1 MLKIENIE
9 NKKIKLFFLFLIVI
23 LSEGLLC
30 QPEVNYIIKRQV
42 HLISWESN
50 DNLPFNFCSN
60 NNFFLNFWNENG
72 LIENSQLL
80 FLAISIFFLIK
91 TKSKLNNKKSIIN
104 FFFLIQII
112 GLIYY
117 LGEEIS
123 WGQHFFN
130 WSSPE
135 FFVSYNNQM
144 ETNIHN
150 ISNIFDQL
158 PRTIVLLWC
167 GLSVPIVLL
176 LTKID
181 IKIDKKI
188 FDVVCPSKK
197 LLYISLILLF
207 FTVPDLILDKLN
219 WYPESSTI
227 IKPFLNSSY
236 FYQLI
241 SFNFIRLSELHEL
254 IFSFYFFYY
263 SYCISKNRNKIDQL
277 EFSHN

>member
-9 NKKIKLFFLFLIVI
+9 NKIINSFFVFIILILF
-23 LSEGLLC
+23 EGLLC
-30 QPEVNYIIKRQV
+30 QPWVNYIIRRQV
-42 HLISWESN
+42 SLISWESN

-60 NNFFLNFWNENG
+60 NIFFSNFWDENG
-72 LIENSQLL
+72 LIENFQSL
-80 FLAISIFFLIK
+80 FLAISIFFLIR
-91 TKSKLNNKKSIIN
+91 TKRKLINKKSLIN

-167 GLSVPIVLL
+167 GLSVPTILL
-176 LTKID
+176 LTKISIN
-181 IKIDKKI
+181 IKINKKI

-197 LLYISLILLF
+197 LLYISLILLLF
-207 FTVPDLILDKLN
+207 AVPDLILDKLN
-219 WYPESSTI
+219 LYPESSTV
-227 IKPFLNSSY
+227 IKPFFNSSY

-263 SYCISKNRNKIDQL
+263 SYCISKNTEKLIN
-277 EFSHN
+277 